1 MCSRIRNYHSVLC
14 VIGGIIIQCTYGGG
28 ITLSYYTLKLGF
40 IPLLITYGVMQGFG
54 FGFGYSATIAASIAW
69 FQNNRGLIVGLI
81 VGGFGAGPIIF
92 TSIQTIYIN
101 PNNIKTDDKTKRF
114 VDVDLLNR
122 VPSVFLLVGGV
133 LLVIQLTGLYLMRD
147 KQKAIV
153 LLTNHDF
160 KDPDKS
166 HEFPPVINSVNL
178 RPLELLKQKEF
189 YFLWIIIFC
198 AGIPLTS
205 LATLFKL
212 FGKTHINDD
221 RFLAIMGVVAAVFNS
236 VGRAFWGAISDR
248 ISFKVPLCIIFL
260 CWSLLLTSFP
270 HLPLIFGPQIKVGF
284 GIWLCGLYLLISG
297 VLVYAPTA
305 TETLFGPINMAVN
318 YGLVFNAFSKSGN

>member
-1 MCSRIRNYHSVLC
+1 MCIICINLNKVHLLNSTYNQERYSLC
-14 VIGGIIIQCTYGGG
+14 FSGG

-147 KQKAIV
+147 KQK
-153 LLTNHDF
+153 
-160 KDPDKS
+160 

-205 LATLFKL
+205 LATLFKVRHISLKSSKL

-318 YGLVFNAFSKSGN
+318 YGLVFNAFVSRLSC